1 MAKSRQ
7 KKEASLKQFQD
18 NLGSMKVAV
27 FTSIDGIT
35 VKDITQL
42 RKNLRMANVTFI
54 GVKKTIL
61 KRALEAQALDATPI
75 AAFRGNVG
83 VAFGVEDEVQP
94 ASILHAFAKTNK
106 NLKFV
111 AGILNGAWMTAAQV
125 TNLAKLPSKPEL
137 IAKLVWIIKAP
148 LTGFANVM
156 TGSLRGLVQV
166 LKAKAEKPA

>member
-7 KKEASLKQFQD
+7 QKEASLKKFQD
-18 NLGSMKVAV
+18 NLGAMKVAV
-27 FTSIDGIT
+27 FTAVDGIT

-42 RKNLRMANVTFI
+42 RKNLRIADITFI

-61 KRALEAQALDATPI
+61 KKALEAHKLDVAPL

-83 VAFGVEDEVQP
+83 VAFGVADEVQP

-111 AGILNGAWMTAAQV
+111 AGILNGNWMTSAQV
-125 TNLAKLPSKPEL
+125 TSLAKLPSKQEL
-137 IAKLVWIIKAP
+137 IAKLVWTIKAP
-148 LTGFANVM
+148 LTNFANVLAGPM
-156 TGSLRGLVQV
+156 RGFVQV
-166 LKAKAEKPA
+166 LKAKSEKAA

>member
-7 KKEASLKQFQD
+7 QKAASLKQFQD
-18 NLGSMKVAV
+18 NLGGMKVAV
-27 FTSIDGIT
+27 FTAVDGIT
-35 VKDITQL
+35 VKEITLL
-42 RKNLRMANVTFI
+42 RKSLRTANVTFI

-61 KRALEAQALDATPI
+61 KKALEAQKLDATPL

-111 AGILNGAWMTAAQV
+111 AGLLNGSWMTAAQV
-125 TNLAKLPSKPEL
+125 TSLAKLPSKQEL
-137 IAKLVWIIKAP
+137 IAKLVWTIKAP
-148 LTGFANVM
+148 LTNFANVLAGPM
-156 TGSLRGLVQV
+156 RGFIQV
-166 LKAKAEKPA
+166 LKAKAEKAA